1 MANFS
6 PSNLV
11 AAQLMLQD
19 KFKSPENRFKA
30 SPVMSMGLKNQG
42 ILVQDYQS
50 LRTRE
55 DRALYAYLLN
65 RTKRSTTS
73 SRTHNHSGNR
83 GDSTQMS
90 LTWTTF
96 VDKFSLSI
104 KQMDN
109 NMVGFNETLAHQ
121 IENAMKNIIESAE
134 TYIVSNLQT
143 NRTQVNDATANGT
156 FNATNDV
163 FEISS
168 STQFWQILKSMMR
181 QNDYKGMFDVITNS
195 YGFVDAEYQAAQGQS
210 NAANTQFQFQG
221 MNIAESYELADTNYP
236 ATNISLIM
244 PEGGFA
250 VLPWIPKQN
259 RNGYGDYSTYNGGYG
274 SLSDPFGLGMQFAV
288 HGYSER
294 ADASASNGSAQDDV
308 MQFELSVDLAIPL
321 APLSTANETVIFEAA
336 KV

>member
-11 AAQLMLQD
+11 AAQSMLQD
-19 KFKSPENRFKA
+19 RFKAPENRFKP

-42 ILVQDYQS
+42 ILIQDYAS

-55 DRALYAYLLN
+55 DRAVYAYLLN

-73 SRTHNHSGNR
+73 SRTHNHTGNR

-96 VDKFSLSI
+96 TDKFSLSL
-104 KQMDN
+104 KQLDN
-109 NMVGFNETLAHQ
+109 NTFDFNTALAHQ

-134 TYIVSNLQT
+134 TYIVGNLQT
-143 NRTQVNDATANGT
+143 NRSQVNDATANGT

-168 STQFWQILKSMMR
+168 TTQFWQILKSMMR

-195 YGFVDAEYQAAQGQS
+195 WGFVDAEYQAAQGQS
-210 NAANTQFQFQG
+210 NSSNTSFQFQG
-221 MNIAESYELADTNYP
+221 MNIAESYELADANYANTNV
-236 ATNISLIM
+236 SLIM

-259 RNGYGDYSTYNGGYG
+259 RAGYGDYTTYNGGYG
-274 SLSDPFGLGMQFAV
+274 SLADPFGLGVDFAV

-294 ADASASNGSAQDDV
+294 ADASASNGSTQDDV

-321 APLSTANETVIFEAA
+321 APVTTANETVVFEAA

>member
-65 RTKRSTTS
+65 RTKRSTSS
-73 SRTHNHSGNR
+73 SRTHNHTGNR

-96 VDKFSLSI
+96 TDPFSISL
-104 KQMDN
+104 KQMSN
-109 NMVGFNETLAHQ
+109 NMFDLNTTLAHQ
-121 IENAMKNIIESAE
+121 LENSMKNIIESIE
-134 TYIVSNLQT
+134 TYIVANLQT

-195 YGFVDAEYQAAQGQS
+195 YGFVDAEYQAAQGIANS
-210 NAANTQFQFQG
+210 TNTQFQFQG
-221 MNIAESYELADTNYP
+221 MNIAESYELADSNYP

-250 VLPWIPKQN
+250 VLPWIPGEN
-259 RNGYGDYSTYNGGYG
+259 RRGEGDYMSSLGGYG
-274 SLSDPFGLGMQFAV
+274 SISDPFGLGLEFAL

-294 ADASASNGSAQDDV
+294 ADTSASNGSTQDNL
-308 MQFELSVDLAIPL
+308 MQFELSVDVAIPL

>member
-1 MANFS
+1 MANFT

-11 AAQLMLQD
+11 AAQAMLQD
-19 KFKSPENRFKA
+19 KFKAPENRFKP
-30 SPVMSMGLKNQG
+30 SPVMSMGLKNQP
-42 ILVQDYQS
+42 ILVQDYAS

-55 DRALYAYLLN
+55 DRAVYAYLLN

-96 VDKFSLSI
+96 ADKFSLSM
-104 KQMDN
+104 KQLDN
-109 NMVGFNETLAHQ
+109 NLFDFNTALAHQ

-134 TYIVSNLQT
+134 TFIVGNLQT
-143 NRTQVNDATANGT
+143 NRTQVNNATANGT
-156 FNATNDV
+156 FDATNDV

-168 STQFWQILKSMMR
+168 ATQFWQILKSMMR
-181 QNDYKGMFDVITNS
+181 QNDYKGQFDVITNS
-195 YGFVDAEYQAAQGQS
+195 WGFVDAEYQAAQGMA
-210 NAANTQFQFQG
+210 NAANTEFQFQG
-221 MNIAESYELADTNYP
+221 MNIAESYELADANYANTNV
-236 ATNISLIM
+236 SLIM

-250 VLPWIPKQN
+250 VLPWIPVNN
-259 RNGYGDYSTYNGGYG
+259 RQGKGDYSSVLGGYG
-274 SLSDPFGLGMQFAV
+274 SLSDPFGLGVQFAV
-288 HGYSER
+288 HGYTER
-294 ADASASNGSAQDDV
+294 ADTSASNGSTQDDL

-321 APLSTANETVIFEAA
+321 APLTTANETVVFEAA